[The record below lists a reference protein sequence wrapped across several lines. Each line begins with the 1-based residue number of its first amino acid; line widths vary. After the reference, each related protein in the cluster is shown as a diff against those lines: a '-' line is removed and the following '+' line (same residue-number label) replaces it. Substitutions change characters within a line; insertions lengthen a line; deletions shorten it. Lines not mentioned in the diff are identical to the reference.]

1 MTAKLESIF
10 FLTRSLDVGGGQ
22 RQVVVLAKA
31 LRERGHPVAVAL
43 FYAGGALEADL
54 QGSGVEIVD
63 LAKKGRWDVLPF
75 MRTLIGELK
84 RRRPDVI
91 YSFLGASNLLAAL
104 ARPFVPKTRLV
115 WTILASNMDLSK
127 YDWLWRT
134 AYRVECR
141 LSKTVDLIISN
152 SRAGEAIA
160 IRDGFPAEKIVV
172 VPSGV
177 DMARFRPQPTLR
189 AEQRKAF
196 GLREDEIAV
205 GVLAR
210 LDPMKG
216 YDFLLRA
223 ARIAKDRRS
232 NLRFL
237 CIGDGPLLGAL
248 QETANELGLGD
259 SVLFTGEQEP
269 VAALNALDICC
280 SCSVWGEGQ
289 SNSVAE
295 AMACGLPCVVTDVG
309 DSARLVGS
317 TGMVVPP
324 GSAEALADALLA
336 QATGLATY
344 DKNRPIERIRDEFS
358 AAVMTD
364 ETLEA
369 FRSIGTEKPA

>member
-1 MTAKLESIF
+1 MTREPESIF

-22 RQVVVLAKA
+22 RQVVVLAKE
-31 LRERGHPVAVAL
+31 LRERGHRVTVAL
-43 FYAGGALEADL
+43 FYTGGALEADL
-54 QGSGVEIVD
+54 NGSGVEILD
-63 LAKKGRWDVLPF
+63 LGKRGRWDLVPF
-75 MRTLIGELK
+75 MRGLIGELR

-127 YDWLWRT
+127 YDRLWRA

-141 LSKTVDLIISN
+141 LSKTADLIISN
-152 SRAGEAIA
+152 SRAGEAVA
-160 IRDGFPAEKIVV
+160 VRDGFPAEKIVV

-177 DMARFRPQPTLR
+177 DMARFRPQPSIR
-189 AEQRKAF
+189 ATQRETF
-196 GLREDEIAV
+196 GLRDSDIAV

-216 YDFLLRA
+216 YDVLLRA
-223 ARIAKDRRS
+223 ARIVHDRGS
-232 NLRFL
+232 DLRFL
-237 CIGDGPLLGAL
+237 CIGDGPLRGEL
-248 QETANELGLGD
+248 QETANELGLGEK
-259 SVLFTGEQEP
+259 VLFAGEQEP

-324 GSAEALADALLA
+324 GSAEALADALMA
-336 QATGLATY
+336 QAAGLDTY
-344 DKNRPIERIRDEFS
+344 DKSRPIERVREEFS
-358 AAVMTD
+358 AAVMAD
-364 ETLEA
+364 ETIEA
-369 FRSIGTEKPA
+369 FRAIGKGKPA